1 MKLPFP
7 QKDGVSVLVD
17 TYSDNDV
24 PLAISQVEII
34 IRGSD
39 VVIRMQDGSELTLV
53 QAAQMSSLH
62 ENLFNLRFMDGT
74 VVSSNELFQ
83 RADLIEPGPELSEIR
98 ENNAKVDASAD
109 PLVAVVQNAPVSE
122 TTDLNADD
130 DVVGGQSSGR
140 GDDRL
145 SVADFLGTPPSI
157 LDDTVSFVPSTSAGG
172 GAPLSNPSP
181 SEPMPNPMLPPVPS
195 APSTPSEP
203 SEPSTPVNPDN
214 GGGSHNHNEGNG
226 GNNNNNDNN
235 NDHNGGNNDNNNDH
249 TGGNGDNTG
258 NAGLA
263 FVDKA
268 NLYQVNSTRTTVQN
282 EDGTQ
287 STVWHLGG
295 GSPAARTNPDLGV
308 QYGEPAIL
316 DLRHEAD
323 QEKGFTVR
331 ADNGAFKYGQ
341 VNTENNPN
349 NLDRRLGRIVS
360 FDQLVGGE
368 SVAGKHIKDVSQIPD
383 GMTIIWKGSPQYA
396 DFVAKYGIE
405 LKDNEI
411 FVSYKGN
418 VDYNGNNVN
427 ITWVDDQ
434 GKETRA
440 KSEFTNQYV
449 GDHPDTVINGN
460 HAIVLPQTPNA
471 REIYGGSGN
480 DTIYASQFNNHIKYD
495 GEGGTNRLIYGDDY
509 PVTTQQGSNVLP
521 GLTFDIANN
530 KVTDNG
536 NNDVAEM
543 HNFTEIVGTKGDDKF
558 LIGDAATSYY
568 FDGRDGNNIFNIQM
582 TDPNTGVT
590 TGSSG
595 NNRLYA
601 GAGEDA
607 YNLVNSS
614 GNNTI
619 VDSGKGESNDSY
631 NFESSTGVNKIAD
644 SGGSDFYHFNKAI
657 NRVEIIDSAA
667 GNDHYQ
673 FHNIKDNH
681 VTINDLNDGD
691 SLSGSDVYDF
701 ATLTAENSKAD
712 DHVENSIV
720 TILDENGSDKYQFD
734 RTKGGSVTIDD
745 EGVISAK
752 DAAEDE
758 YHFSG
763 ADTKID
769 ITDKDGADKYSF
781 DHANTSADNT
791 IKIKDYG
798 TANDIYNFNDVT
810 SASMAEG
817 DAANISIT
825 DNGGKDAYH
834 FDRVQSKVHIDDIGS
849 GDNYYTFHDAKK
861 SDITINNKNDGIYLG
876 GNDIYD
882 FATLKDNNESATDHI
897 KDTTVAIAD
906 EHGNDLYNFDRTTG
920 GSVTI
925 KDTGVGSPSDRTLA
939 ADEYHFSAADTKVD
953 ITDKDGADKYDFSDT
968 TTSADNTIKI
978 TDNSDSN
985 YTDDYNFNGTK
996 ATELATGADANI
1008 VIADA
1013 GGADHYHFNNITS
1026 KVKIDDHGAGDDDYT
1041 FHEATDSDITI
1052 HDYFDNRNTAQYL
1065 NNTYDFATHG
1075 TGSQNPTD
1083 HITNT
1088 TVNITD
1094 ESGQDQYY
1102 FERTQGGSVT
1112 IVDSAFN
1119 NNYSNNADNYFFN
1132 DSHSKVS
1139 ITDGGGS
1146 DNYYFN
1152 RITVDQDN
1160 TVTIKDQ
1167 GGSNSGSDTYNF
1179 NNVKA
1184 VGAISGEPHI
1194 KISDDNG
1201 GDRYNFDNLG
1211 DANGPVTSVQID
1223 DRGNTEDTYNFHNAV
1238 NALVNISDYVGSYN
1252 DDVYNFAGNYAT
1264 DTDHITNTTVNIQ
1277 DGVGQDTYYFNRAD
1291 QSNINITDYA
1301 DWQDNYY
1308 FNDINNST
1316 VTINDGGGTLGRTGA
1331 DVFNFNRAQGGS
1343 VTITE
1348 GSGTTRYNFQ
1358 NIKTKVDITDQSG
1371 TDYYSFQNSLTSD
1384 SNTITIRDYLS
1395 GSNDKYYFNGTDST
1409 SFASGDNYNISITDT
1424 GGQNNYDFTSAHTKV
1439 YISET
1444 GNYNDSYNFTKVHD
1458 SIVTIVDTSY
1468 NNNSGDNYTFGDG
1481 TLAGRITN
1489 TVVNIT
1495 DGGEADTYSFQYS
1508 DSGQADGERGTVT
1521 INDKG
1526 TDTSYSVDDT
1536 YLFSN
1541 SHLKTVDITEARG
1554 SDTYN
1559 FTNSTIDKVTINDNG
1574 DNLTKDEIW
1583 RTDSYDFTGSANKE
1597 TIIKDILGQSN
1608 YTFTNAGFV
1617 NKDGE
1622 NVTASSTVKIIDG
1635 DSTDVYTFDHSKG
1648 VVNIIDGGNNLKT
1661 TQRRIQYDDN
1671 GHIKYTQ
1678 TETDDGSVNV
1688 PTTTDSFSAQA
1699 TDEFNFRYSS
1709 AKVNIQDGIFAGDDS
1724 GLAADDGNSDGNYYF
1739 QYSSG
1744 ETTITNKGGL
1754 DKYYLGGS
1762 TGKFI
1767 VNGGTGTDI
1776 LYVGKGYLVY
1786 DGGTRTD
1793 GGKEN
1798 DWISFQDVLES
1809 TDANGNPVTNKVD
1822 PNGRTEGVY
1831 INLGASEKGYA
1842 DNNKHNILSHDEHGA
1857 VLADGADKGH
1867 VTNVENVIGTRFSDL
1882 IYGNDKDNYFLATQ
1896 GNDEYYGG
1904 EGSDTYYVGA
1914 PDIGGRIDGLFLR
1927 PDGTLDD
1934 AAADYAQM
1942 AAWADPSNLVVTRD
1956 KVIIDLDHG
1965 YAKTLWK
1972 DEHNVQSQD
1981 TLHDFENAYG
1991 ALFFR
1996 NDITGRWGTD
2006 GRFVGGYKGDTFY
2019 SVQNSSK
2026 DGISY
2031 FDGNDTR
2038 TVRGPKGGT
2047 LLTSDILRYDY
2058 VNDHGEYIH
2067 GVYVKMDTD
2076 ASYSGTTVK
2085 GFTGFGEGNVAQ
2097 GTQGKDIF
2105 KSIGTIFGTKGDDIF
2120 EGSNAGGHSFDG
2132 VSGNDRFI
2140 SHGGVAS
2147 QYANGAILDYSKLT
2161 RREFLDVLMSDDQHG
2176 LITRGGGNEA
2186 DKISNVNSIIGTD
2199 GDDLIHFTTNK
2210 QLSESAFIG
2219 FDGGGGVNYMTK
2231 RQDTIGSI
2239 HDQIYNI
2246 GGGFKNVQGFSFID
2260 SYKDTLNIDLDAF
2273 FKDFKTGTADSDGH
2287 YHAKFFLNG
2296 DPNSGDPNAD
2306 IFNGIDKDGG
2316 WSWHKTADDGHG
2328 NETWSAFEND
2338 VNTGDTI
2345 EVTRGRQ
2352 GDDNHLQDSHPS
2364 IP

>member
-39 VVIRMQDGSELTLV
+39 VVIRTQDGSELTLV
-53 QAAQMSSLH
+53 QAAQMSSMH
-62 ENLFNLRFMDGT
+62 ENLFNLTFTDGT

-98 ENNAKVDASAD
+98 ENNIKSDANVD
-109 PLVAVVQNAPVSE
+109 PLVAVVQSAPVSE
-122 TTDLNADD
+122 STDFDSDD
-130 DVVGGQSSGR
+130 ITGGMSG
-140 GDDRL
+140 GKGNSDDRL
-145 SVADFLGTPPSI
+145 SVADFLGNPPSA
-157 LDDTVSFVPSTSAGG
+157 LDDTVSFIPSTTSGG
-172 GAPLSNPSP
+172 GAPLQSNSS
-181 SEPMPNPMLPPVPS
+181 SEPMPAPVFPT
-195 APSTPSEP
+195 AP
-203 SEPSTPVNPDN
+203 SEPSTPTTPTTPTNPDHGSDHN
-214 GGGSHNHNEGNG
+214 GGG
-226 GNNNNNDNN
+226 NNDNN
-235 NDHNGGNNDNNNDH
+235 NDHNGGNNDNNNDNDH
-249 TGGNGDNTG
+249 GNGDND
-258 NAGLA
+258 NPAGLP

-268 NLYQVNSTRTTVQN
+268 NLYQVTNTKTVVEN
-282 EDGTQ
+282 ADGTE
-287 STVWHLGG
+287 STVWHMGG

-316 DLRHEAD
+316 DLRNEAD
-323 QEKGFTVR
+323 QEKGFTVH
-331 ADNGAFKYGQ
+331 ADNEAFKYGQ

-368 SVAGKHIKDVSQIPD
+368 SVAGKSIKNVTGIPD
-383 GMTIIWKGSPQYA
+383 GMTIIWKGGPGYD

-418 VDYNGNNVN
+418 VDYNGNNIN
-427 ITWVDDQ
+427 ITWVDAQ
-434 GKETRA
+434 GRITKA
-440 KSEFTNQYV
+440 KSEFTNQYN
-449 GDHPDTVINGN
+449 GDHPDTIINGN
-460 HAIVLPQTPNA
+460 HAIVLPKTPNA

-480 DTIYASQFNNHIKYD
+480 DTIYASQFNNNIKYD
-495 GEGGTNRLIYGDDY
+495 GEGGTNRLIFGDDY
-509 PVTTQQGSNVLP
+509 PITTDEGSNALP
-521 GLTFDIANN
+521 GLVYDVANN
-530 KVTDNG
+530 KITDTGNG
-536 NNDVAEM
+536 DIAEM

-568 FDGRDGNNIFNIQM
+568 FDGRDGNNIFNMQM

-601 GAGEDA
+601 GAGEDI
-607 YNLVNSS
+607 YNLDNSS

-619 VDSGKGESNDSY
+619 VDSGKGDSNDSY

-644 SGGSDFYHFNKAI
+644 SGGSDFYHFDKAI
-657 NRVEIIDSAA
+657 NRVEIIDTAA

-701 ATLTAENSKAD
+701 ATLASAGSTAI

-752 DAAEDE
+752 DQAEDE

-763 ADTKID
+763 AETKID

-781 DHANTSADNT
+781 DHAKTSAANT

-834 FDRVQSKVHIDDIGS
+834 FDRLQSKVHIDDIGS
-849 GDNYYTFHDAKK
+849 GDNYFTFHNAKK

-897 KDTTVAIAD
+897 EDTKVAIAD
-906 EHGNDLYNFDRTTG
+906 ENGNDAYNFDRTTG

-925 KDTGVGSPSDRTLA
+925 KDTGAGSSSDRTLA
-939 ADEYHFSAADTKVD
+939 ADEYHFSKAATKVD

-968 TTSADNTIKI
+968 TTSAENIIKI

-996 ATELATGADANI
+996 ATELASGADANI

-1013 GGADHYHFNNITS
+1013 GGTDHYHFNNITS
-1026 KVKIDDHGAGDDDYT
+1026 KVKIDDHGAGNDDYT

-1065 NNTYDFATHG
+1065 DNVYDFATHG
-1075 TGSQNPTD
+1075 TGGQNPTD

-1094 ESGQDQYY
+1094 ESGEDQYY

-1119 NNYSNNADNYFFN
+1119 NNYSNDRDSYFFN

-1152 RITVDQDN
+1152 RITVDQTN

-1167 GGSNSGSDTYNF
+1167 GGSNSGDDNYYFNDVKATAAAASGAAHITISDQWGSDNYNF
-1179 NNVKA
+1179 NN
-1184 VGAISGEPHI
+1184 
-1194 KISDDNG
+1194 
-1201 GDRYNFDNLG
+1201 FG
-1211 DANGPVTSVQID
+1211 DANSSVVSTVKIE
-1223 DRGNTEDTYNFHNAV
+1223 DRGNYQDTYLFHNAV
-1238 NALVNISDYVGSYN
+1238 NAKVDIHEYQGSYVDDTYDFATNN
-1252 DDVYNFAGNYAT
+1252 DTA
-1264 DTDHITNTTVNIQ
+1264 TDHISNVTVNIQ
-1277 DGVGQDTYYFNRAD
+1277 DDDGQDKYLFNRTD
-1291 QSNINITDYA
+1291 SSTITIVDKSTWN
-1301 DWQDNYY
+1301 DIYY
-1308 FNDINNST
+1308 FNDIVNST
-1316 VTINDGGGTLGRTGA
+1316 VSISDGGSTA
-1331 DVFNFNRAQGGS
+1331 NSSIPIDNFYFNRAKGGS

-1348 GSGTTRYNFQ
+1348 GSGTTRYYFQ
-1358 NIKTKVDITDQSG
+1358 KVETKVDITDQDGGDSY
-1371 TDYYSFQNSLTSD
+1371 DFQNSITSD
-1384 SNTITIRDYLS
+1384 SNTITIKDSY
-1395 GSNDKYYFNGTDST
+1395 GADKYNFSGTDST

-1424 GGQNNYDFTSAHTKV
+1424 ADQNNYDFTSAHTKV

-1458 SIVTIVDTSY
+1458 SIVTIVDTSFD
-1468 NNNSGDNYTFGDG
+1468 NNAGDNYKFGDG

-1526 TDTSYSVDDT
+1526 TDTRYSVDDT

-1541 SHLKTVDITEARG
+1541 SHSKTVDITDARG
-1554 SDTYN
+1554 SETYDFKN
-1559 FTNSTIDKVTINDNG
+1559 TSIDKVTITDNG
-1574 DNLTKDEIW
+1574 DNLTKDGRW
-1583 RTDSYDFTGSANKE
+1583 NADSYDFTNSTNKE

-1608 YTFTNAGFV
+1608 YTFTNAGFA

-1699 TDEFNFRYSS
+1699 ADEFNFRYSS

-1739 QYSSG
+1739 QYSTG
-1744 ETTITNKGGL
+1744 DATITNKGGM

-1904 EGSDTYYVGA
+1904 GGSDTYYVGA

-1942 AAWADPSNLVVTRD
+1942 AAWADPSNLIVTRD

-1972 DEHNVQSQD
+1972 DENNVQSQD

-2105 KSIGTIFGTKGDDIF
+2105 KSIGTIFGTKDDDIF

-2161 RREFLDVLMSDDQHG
+2161 KREFLDVLMSDDQHG

-2186 DKISNVNSIIGTD
+2186 DKISNVNSIIGTE

-2352 GDDNHLQDSHPS
+2352 GDNHLQDSHPS